1 MSDLDPQKQLAAAL
15 GRVASGLFILTARN
29 GDSETGMLTSWVQQ
43 CSFEPPRVSVALG
56 RTRPIMAWLP
66 DGAHFALNILDDTQT
81 DMISHF
87 GRGFDLGQPAFN
99 GIEVSRLPSGL
110 PVLEEAVAYL
120 ECQVA
125 GRIPAGDHDL
135 FLGQVIGGRLL
146 AQGQPMVHVR
156 KSGAHY

>member
-1 MSDLDPQKQLAAAL
+1 MSDADPQKQLAAAL
-15 GRVASGLFILTARN
+15 GRVPSGLFILTARN
-29 GDSETGMLTSWVQQ
+29 GESETGMLTSWVQQ

-56 RTRPIMAWLP
+56 RARPITAWLS
-66 DGAHFALNILDDTQT
+66 DGALFALNILDDTQT

-87 GRGFDLGQPAFN
+87 GRGFDLDQPAFA

-110 PVLEEAVAYL
+110 PVLDEALAYL
-120 ECQVA
+120 ECHVA

>member
-1 MSDLDPQKQLAAAL
+1 MSEAESFKQLAAAL
-15 GRVASGLFILTARN
+15 GRVPSGLFVLTARN
-29 GDSETGMLTSWVQQ
+29 DDFETGMLASWVQQ
-43 CSFEPPRVSVALG
+43 CSFDPPRVSVALG
-56 RTRPIMAWLP
+56 RERAVTSWLTN
-66 DGAHFALNILDDTQT
+66 GALFALNILDDTQT

-87 GRGFDLGQPAFN
+87 GRGFELGQPAFA
-99 GIEVSRLPSGL
+99 GLEVTRLPSGL
-110 PVLEEAVAYL
+110 VVLDEALAYL

-125 GRIPAGDHDL
+125 GRYAAGDHDL